1 MNLNRRD
8 FLSLSTATL
17 AAGAIAPRVLAQAEA
32 PAKTSTDSRF
42 QPGPKPGPVVKAGE
56 FVFSAAHFDHSHID
70 GMVKSLVDAGGT
82 LKSFYE
88 PDAKKVAAFAKK
100 YPNAKVAAS
109 LQEILDDKEVKLVA
123 AAAVTSE
130 RGPLGCKV
138 MEAGKDYFTD
148 KAPFTTMAQLEQAR
162 AVVKKTGKKYM
173 VCYSERLSNES
184 AMFATDLI
192 QQGVIGRVL
201 QVINLA
207 PHRLSAPTRPAWFWV
222 REKFGGILCD
232 IGSHQ
237 FEQFVAYTG
246 VKEASVLNATIANY
260 AHPEYPEFE
269 DFGDANILGDN
280 GATQYAR
287 LDWFTPGAVTAFGDG
302 RTFILGTKGFIELRK
317 YLDLARE
324 KGGSHLYIADDKAM
338 THIDVAGKV
347 GFKYYG
353 QLILDVLNRTE
364 NAMTQH
370 HAFLAA
376 ELSLKAQAAAKRIAG

>member
-1 MNLNRRD
+1 MNRRD
-8 FLSLSTATL
+8 FLTTSTATL
-17 AAGAIAPRVLAQAEA
+17 AAASLPAHILAQTAE
-32 PAKTSTDSRF
+32 PAKPATDSRF
-42 QPGPKPGPVVKAGE
+42 QFGPKPGPVVKPGE
-56 FVFSAAHFDHSHID
+56 FVFSAVHFDHNHID
-70 GMVKSLVDAGGT
+70 GMVNSLVAAGGT
-82 LKSFYE
+82 IKSFYE
-88 PDAKKVAAFAKK
+88 PDATKAAAFAKK
-100 YPNAKVAAS
+100 NPHAKAAAS

-148 KAPFTTMAQLEQAR
+148 KAPFTTLAQLEQAR
-162 AVVKKTGKKYM
+162 AVVQKTGKKYM

-184 AMFATDLI
+184 AMYATDLI
-192 QQGVIGRVL
+192 QGGAIGRVL

-207 PHRLSAPTRPAWFWV
+207 PHRLSPKTRPAWFWV

-246 VKEASVLNATIANY
+246 IKSGSVLHASIANY

-269 DFGDANILGDN
+269 DFGDANLLGDN

-287 LDWFTPGAVTAFGDG
+287 LDWFTPDAVTAFGDG

-317 YLDLARE
+317 YLDITRE
-324 KGGSHLYIADDKAM
+324 RGGSHLYLADDKAM
-338 THIDVAGKV
+338 SYVNCAGKV
-347 GFKYYG
+347 GYKYYG